1 MSILLLILLK
11 VLKNESLSGNCHQ
24 SRITFKYCFCNGE
37 MINATYPT
45 FSISSII
52 SVVDLLQMYDLRT

>member
-24 SRITFKYCFCNGE
+24 SRSTFKDCFDNGE
-37 MINATYPT
+37 MINAPYPT

-52 SVVDLLQMYDLRT
+52 PVVDVLQMYDLRT

>member
-24 SRITFKYCFCNGE
+24 SRSTFKDCFGNGE
-37 MINATYPT
+37 MINAPYPT

-52 SVVDLLQMYDLRT
+52 SVIDLLQMYDLRT

>member
-24 SRITFKYCFCNGE
+24 SRSTFKDCFGNGE
-37 MINATYPT
+37 MINAPYPT